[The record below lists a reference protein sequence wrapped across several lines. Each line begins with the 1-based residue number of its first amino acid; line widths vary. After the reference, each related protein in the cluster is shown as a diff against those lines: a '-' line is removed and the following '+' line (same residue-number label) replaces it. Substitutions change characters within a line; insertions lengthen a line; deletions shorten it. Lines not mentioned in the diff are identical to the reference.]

1 MTAWSRLLLPAGVTL
16 SRSEGSLSTDVER
29 LRGVYPECNE
39 WAQHDRAVI
48 LPPVSLHG
56 LG

>member
-1 MTAWSRLLLPAGVTL
+1 MKPNTHQPKKLHNVTL
-16 SRSEGSLSTDVER
+16 SRSEGSVSMSVEM
-29 LRGVYPECNE
+29 LRYT
-39 WAQHDRAVI
+39 QHDRAVI

>member
-1 MTAWSRLLLPAGVTL
+1 MG
-16 SRSEGSLSTDVER
+16 VER
-29 LRGVYPECNE
+29 LRC
-39 WAQHDRAVI
+39 AQHDRAVI